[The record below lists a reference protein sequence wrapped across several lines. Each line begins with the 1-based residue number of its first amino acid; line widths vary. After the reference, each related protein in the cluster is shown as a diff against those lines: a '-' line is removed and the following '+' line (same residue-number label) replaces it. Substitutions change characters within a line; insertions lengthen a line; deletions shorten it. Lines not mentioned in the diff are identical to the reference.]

1 MIPMANPETLPP
13 PPSALAPEYCYRHP
27 SEQTGVHCTRCN
39 RPICPECMIPAP
51 VGYQCPECVGR
62 SKREFAK
69 GSGRRAVV
77 AGARRTTVS
86 VTKVL
91 IALNFAAFAI
101 ELVVG
106 GAGSLLQ
113 GPTVQQLV
121 RLGGSVPYYPR
132 PSGTVVG
139 IATGEYWRLFTSMF
153 LHAGII
159 HIALNM
165 YGLWLFGRVLEDELG
180 SLKMLAVYLMSG
192 LAGGAFSFAFG
203 SGAVGVGASGAI
215 YGLLGAFVAYNYR
228 RRHMRFYRA
237 RLQAVMPWVILN
249 IFLSFSIPF
258 IDWHAHVGGLVA
270 GALALYIA
278 EGTGSPQ
285 TKRAIMVAGFLGL
298 AALTVALCIYGTA
311 HWHTVVFGPRA

>member
-1 MIPMANPETLPP
+1 MIPMANPESLPP

-27 SEQTGVHCTRCN
+27 GVGTGVHCTRCN
-39 RPICPECMIPAP
+39 RPICPDCMIPAP

-86 VTKVL
+86 VTKIL
-91 IALNFAAFAI
+91 IALNFAAFAL

-106 GAGSLLQ
+106 GAGSLLT
-113 GPTVQQLV
+113 GPTPEQLA
-121 RLGGSVPYYPR
+121 RLGGSIPYFQL
-132 PSGTVVG
+132 PSGAVAG
-139 IATGEYWRLFTSMF
+139 IATGEYWRLITSMF

-180 SLKMLAVYLMSG
+180 SMKMLAVYLISG
-192 LAGGAFSFAFG
+192 LAGGAFSYAFG
-203 SGAVGVGASGAI
+203 PGAVGVGASGAI

-237 RLQAVMPWVILN
+237 RLQAIMPWVFLN
-249 IFLSFSIPF
+249 LFLSFQIKV
-258 IDWHAHVGGLVA
+258 IDWRAHVGGLVV
-270 GALALYIA
+270 GAAALYIA

-285 TKRAIMVAGFLGL
+285 TKRAIMIAGFLGL
-298 AALTVALCIYGTA
+298 AALTVALSFYGTA
-311 HWHTVVFGPRA
+311 HWRTVVFGPGA

>member
-1 MIPMANPETLPP
+1 MIPMANPESFPP
-13 PPSALAPEYCYRHP
+13 PPSALAPEFCYRHP

-69 GSGRRAVV
+69 GSGRRGVV

-249 IFLSFSIPF
+249 IFLSFSISF